1 MKKLIVTL
9 LVIGLAFTLF
19 GAGAKEAAPVEKA
32 AWEALGTPLADARIR
47 QALRLAIDMD
57 TIVDTLFEGMAQ
69 NAIAM
74 TSPGS
79 WLADDLDPYSYD
91 PVKAKALLQEAG
103 WPANYVLDVVYY
115 YDDQQTVDLMAI
127 VQQYWA
133 AVGVK
138 SAFRRLEGD
147 LAAQLWVPP
156 ADRKVGPSAVKWDLA
171 YAAVAALSEN
181 EFYDRFESTASNNSS
196 IPWQPGLDELVQA
209 TRATANVD
217 EQIAAFKALQRKIN
231 VEMYNVPLYHQ
242 LSFIYISDMIDL
254 DGNPLG
260 NDQFSFEK
268 NILDWTT
275 KRADGM
281 LYTNGGPMEFYE
293 TPAVNPGLYLYQE
306 LLFDKLVNADE
317 NLTPTDG
324 MLAKSYRVSPD
335 GMQIDFDL
343 RTDVKWHDGRQFTA
357 RDVVFTIEH
366 LIKTPGLNAVALNTY
381 KSIKG
386 ADAYLEGK
394 APSISGI
401 KVAGNSVQITFETL
415 DPNALLTF
423 SQWPILPAH
432 ILEGSNPITFQM
444 HAFWQKPVGTGP
456 FKVSETVLGNY
467 AILDRNP
474 DYYRTGKGNVR
485 RIFMHASGENDGNLV
500 KNAESGRIDYAWSKN
515 VGDAQAIE
523 KVPHMNMHP
532 VNIRYTRIFWVNQF
546 PHPANIK

>member
-1 MKKLIVTL
+1 MKKFIVTI
-9 LVIGLAFTLF
+9 LVIGLAFTAF
-19 GAGAKEAAPVEKA
+19 AAGVKEAAPAKA
-32 AWEALGTPLADARIR
+32 AEWEAMGTPLADARIR

-69 NAIAM
+69 TAIAM

-79 WLADDLDPYSYD
+79 WLAEGLDSYSYD
-91 PVKAKALLQEAG
+91 PAKAKELLKEAG

-138 SAFRRLEGD
+138 SSFRRLEGD

-196 IPWQPGLDELVQA
+196 IPWQSGLDELVQA

-217 EQIAAFKALQRKIN
+217 EQIKAFKALQRMIN
-231 VEMYNVPLYHQ
+231 EKMYNIPLYHQ

-254 DGNPLG
+254 AGNPLG

-268 NILDWTT
+268 GILDWTT

-324 MLAKSYRVSPD
+324 MLAKNYRVSPD
-335 GMQIDFDL
+335 GMQIDFEL
-343 RTDVKWHDGRQFTA
+343 RTDVKWHDGRPFSA
-357 RDVVFTIEH
+357 KDVVFTIEY
-366 LIKTPGLNAVALNTY
+366 LIRSPGLNAVALNTY

-386 ADAYLEGK
+386 AGEYLEGK
-394 APSISGI
+394 AASISGI
-401 KVAGNSVQITFETL
+401 KVDGNNVRITFETL

-432 ILEGSNPITFQM
+432 LLEGSNPITLQM
-444 HAFWQKPVGTGP
+444 NAFWQKPIGTGP

-474 DYYRTGKGNVR
+474 DYYRKGTGNVR

-500 KNAESGRIDYAWSKN
+500 KNAESRRIDYAWSKN
-515 VGDAQAIE
+515 VADAQAIG
-523 KVPHMNMHP
+523 KVPHMSVNP
-532 VNIRYTRIFWVNQF
+532 VNIRYTRLFWVNQF
-546 PHPANIK
+546 PHPANVK